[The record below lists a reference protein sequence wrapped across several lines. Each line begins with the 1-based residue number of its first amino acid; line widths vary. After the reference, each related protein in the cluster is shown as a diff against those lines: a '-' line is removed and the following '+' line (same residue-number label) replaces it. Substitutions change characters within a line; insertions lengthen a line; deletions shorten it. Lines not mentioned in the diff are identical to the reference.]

1 MDKSTTWHQHRRTQT
16 WIRISTRREAGKQQS
31 TLYLGGP
38 VDDGRDE
45 AARPA
50 PVGDEVHEHGQ
61 LRLQHLRGELAL
73 PNEPGRRAAPNA
85 RARASEPT
93 WRRAASGLPG
103 LSAGQAGRGRKAGP
117 AGG

>member
-50 PVGDEVHEHGQ
+50 PVGDEVH
-61 LRLQHLRGELAL
+61 
-73 PNEPGRRAAPNA
+73 
-85 RARASEPT
+85 
-93 WRRAASGLPG
+93 RAASGLPG